1 VRLGGILA
9 ILYRSDGRG
18 SANFRDLYASR
29 LISVAA
35 DCRDER
41 GHKRCF
47 HVADVSR
54 ILHTVSGGHVKENY
68 ENLPL

>member
-41 GHKRCF
+41 G
-47 HVADVSR
+47 
-54 ILHTVSGGHVKENY
+54 LHTVSGGHVKENY